1 MSKGSRE
8 TGLALQANDKRTIF
22 DLKGCYA
29 LIYLVEDDNSIRE
42 LVAYT
47 LHSAGLLA
55 EGFEKPSAF
64 WDAMENEIPSL
75 ILLDVMLPEEDG
87 ISILKK
93 IRASAK
99 TKKVPV
105 ILLTAKGSEYDKV
118 MGLDSGAD
126 DYVAKPFGMMELL
139 ARVKALLRRTEGEPE
154 VAEHVLGELC
164 VSQSRHEVTVGGNEV
179 ILTLKEFELLNLLLE
194 NRGRVMTRDQLLNSI
209 WGYGF
214 DGENRTI
221 DVHIRTLRQK
231 LGSCGQYIETVR
243 GIGYKIGGN
252 Q

>member
-1 MSKGSRE
+1 M
-8 TGLALQANDKRTIF
+8 
-22 DLKGCYA
+22 
-29 LIYLVEDDNSIRE
+29 IYLVEDDNSIRE

-47 LHSAGLLA
+47 LHSAGFLA

-64 WDAMENEIPSL
+64 WDAMEKELPSL

-93 IRASAK
+93 LRASAK
-99 TKKVPV
+99 TKKVPI

-139 ARVKALLRRTEGEPE
+139 ARVKALLRRTEGEAE
-154 VAEHVLGELC
+154 VAEYILGELC
-164 VSQSRHEVTVGGNEV
+164 VSQSRHEVTVEGNEIV
-179 ILTLKEFELLNLLLE
+179 LTLKEFELLCLLLE
-194 NRGRVMTRDQLLNSI
+194 NKGRVMTRDQLLNSI